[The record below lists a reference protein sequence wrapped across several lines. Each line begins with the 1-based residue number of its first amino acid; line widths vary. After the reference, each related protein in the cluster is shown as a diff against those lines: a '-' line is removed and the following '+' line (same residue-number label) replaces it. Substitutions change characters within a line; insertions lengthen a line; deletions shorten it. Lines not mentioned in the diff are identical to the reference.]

1 MFKLG
6 DFDYRDR
13 TVFLRLDLNSPVK
26 NGKIISDARFR
37 AALPTII
44 YLLEHGA
51 KVVIGTHQSK
61 PYKEDYITTEQHAE
75 ILSRLLGQ
83 EIEYVEDVF
92 GKYGRERIGALK
104 PGEAIILE
112 NLRFSA
118 EEVKYKP
125 LEECEKTFFVR
136 KLSPLIDYVVN
147 DAFAAAHRSQPSLVG
162 FARLKP
168 MIMGFLMEREVR
180 ALTKAYNTGERP
192 RVYVL
197 GGAKVDD
204 SLRVAE
210 NVLRNGR
217 ADLILTGGLVGH
229 VFTLAKGFHLGDAN
243 IEFME
248 RKGLLE
254 FIDWA
259 EEILNEFYPNVRTPV
274 DFAVDYRG
282 TRVEVDLLSEEKW
295 LFDNHLILDIGS
307 RTVEKYREVLMK
319 AKIIVA
325 NGPMGVFEREEF
337 ALGTVGVFRAIGE
350 SPAFSIVGGGH
361 SIASIYQHGITGIS
375 HVSTGGG
382 AMLSF
387 FAGEK
392 LPVLEAF
399 RISYERFRNKLG
411 GKTWKNRENWN
422 RSPK

>member
-1 MFKLG
+1 MFRLT
-6 DFDYRDR
+6 DFNFHGK
-13 TVFLRLDLNSPVK
+13 TVFLRADLNSPIK
-26 NGKIISDARFR
+26 DGKIISDARFR
-37 AALPTII
+37 AVLPTVV

-61 PYKEDYITTEQHAE
+61 PYRGDYMTTEEHAE
-75 ILSRLLGQ
+75 ILSGLLGQ
-83 EIEYVEDVF
+83 GVEYVEDIF
-92 GKYGRERIGALK
+92 GRYARERIRGLK
-104 PGEAIILE
+104 PGEALILE
-112 NLRFSA
+112 NLRFAA
-118 EEVKYKP
+118 EEIKYKP
-125 LEECEKTFFVR
+125 IEDCEKTFFVR
-136 KLSPLIDYVVN
+136 KLAPLIDYVVN

-168 MIMGFLMEREVR
+168 MIMGFLMEKEVE
-180 ALTKAYNTGERP
+180 ALTRAYGTEERP

-210 NVLRNGR
+210 NVLRCGR
-217 ADLILTGGLVGH
+217 ADMILTGGLVGH

-248 RKGLLE
+248 KKGLLE
-254 FIDWA
+254 LVDWA
-259 EEILNEFYPNVRTPV
+259 EEILDEFYPYVRTPV
-274 DFAVDYRG
+274 DFAVDYNG
-282 TRVEVDLLSEEKW
+282 ERVEVDLLSDEKR
-295 LFDNHLILDIGS
+295 LFDEHPILDIGS

-337 ALGTVGVFRAIGE
+337 AVGTVGVFRAIGE
-350 SPAFSIVGGGH
+350 SPAFSVVGGGH
-361 SIASIYQHGITGIS
+361 SIASIYQHNITGIS

-387 FAGEK
+387 FAGER
-392 LPVLEAF
+392 LPVLDAF
-399 RISYERFRNKLG
+399 RISYERFRNRIKREGLG
-411 GKTWKNRENWN
+411 G
-422 RSPK
+422 PQ

>member
-1 MFKLG
+1 MFRLT
-6 DFDYRDR
+6 DFNFHNK
-13 TVFLRLDLNSPVK
+13 TIFLRADLNSPVK
-26 NGKIISDARFR
+26 EGRIISDARFR
-37 AALPTII
+37 AVLPTVKH
-44 YLLEHGA
+44 LVEDGA
-51 KVVIGTHQSK
+51 KLVIGTHQSK
-61 PYKEDYITTEQHAE
+61 PYKGDYTTTEEHSR
-75 ILSRLLGQ
+75 ILSELLGQ
-83 EIEYVEDVF
+83 EVEYVEDIF
-92 GKYGRERIGALK
+92 GRYARERIKSLK
-104 PGEAIILE
+104 PGEALMLE
-112 NLRFSA
+112 NLRFAA

-125 LEECEKTFFVR
+125 IEECEKTFFVR
-136 KLSPLIDYVVN
+136 KLAPLIDYVVN

-168 MIMGFLMEREVR
+168 MVMGFLMEKEVE
-180 ALTKAYNTGERP
+180 ALTRAYGTDERP

-210 NVLRNGR
+210 NVLRKEK

-243 IEFME
+243 LEFME
-248 RKGLLE
+248 KRGLLE
-254 FIDWA
+254 LVDWA
-259 EEILNEFYPNVRTPV
+259 EKILDEFYPKIRTPV
-274 DFAVDYRG
+274 DFAVDYG
-282 TRVEVDLLSEEKW
+282 GERVEIDLLSDEKR
-295 LFDNHLILDIGS
+295 LFDEYPILDIGS

-319 AKIIVA
+319 AKVIVA

-350 SPAFSIVGGGH
+350 SPAFSVVGGGH
-361 SIASIYQHGITGIS
+361 SIASIYQHNITGIS

-392 LPVLEAF
+392 LPVLEAL
-399 RISYERFRNKLG
+399 RTSYEKFRELQGNY
-411 GKTWKNRENWN
+411 
-422 RSPK
+422 